1 MARLHSISLMLAFS
15 VLSGCMPDMPFSEGL
30 PFLKERSEAKTE
42 AKAEPAPLAS
52 SFAQN
57 KGEANSEL
65 IEDLLGRRSIL
76 SGGVYQ
82 EVADATLASA
92 ATAAEAELRT
102 AKLRAEAEDKNW
114 LPTIGPSI
122 SLSSLGDAIASLV
135 VDQVVFDNGRRKAD
149 RAYAA
154 ADVEVAAVTLAE
166 DVNERVYT
174 ALALYVA
181 GVRGDEKSTTARK
194 ALSKMHRLEQIVV
207 GRVEGGVSNK
217 GDQRTV
223 EGKVHDLQS
232 TLKTAGEAA
241 GLARAELTAIT
252 KKTFVGAYEG
262 PLDVSAT
269 TEDKPLAVM
278 RAMAEAKRSI
288 AQATSERAGQLPGI
302 NASANVGTGGSKAGL
317 KLGGDNTFG
326 FGTGARLKAIES
338 TKETAERQVAEAE
351 QDAGR
356 ALRRAELRIASLQRK
371 EQDAARLAKE
381 SYDTYEL
388 FEAQFRAGQRSVLEV
403 INIYEKAVEREMD
416 QLDAKFDV
424 LIAQL
429 EMARDLGILAD
440 GDAI

>member
-1 MARLHSISLMLAFS
+1 
-15 VLSGCMPDMPFSEGL
+15 MPDLPFSEGL
-30 PFLKERSEAKTE
+30 PFLKERTE
-42 AKAEPAPLAS
+42 AKAETTAAPEPVAS

-57 KGEANSEL
+57 KGEANSDL
-65 IEDLLGRRSIL
+65 IENLLERRSIL
-76 SGGVYQ
+76 SGGVYKD
-82 EVADATLASA
+82 VADATLETAAS
-92 ATAAEAELRT
+92 AAEAELRT

-181 GVRGDEKSTTARK
+181 GVRGDEKSKTARK
-194 ALSKMHRLEQIVV
+194 ALSKMHRLEQIVI

-232 TLKTAGEAA
+232 TLKNAGEAA

-252 KKTFVGAYEG
+252 KTTFVGVYEG
-262 PLDVSAT
+262 PLDVSANS
-269 TEDKPLAVM
+269 EDKPLAVM
-278 RAMAEAKRSI
+278 RAKAEAKRSI
-288 AQATSERAGQLPGI
+288 AQASSERASQLPGVK
-302 NASANVGTGGSKAGL
+302 ASANVGTGGTKGGL
-317 KLGGDNTFG
+317 KLGGDSTFG

-351 QDAGR
+351 QDANR

-371 EQDAARLAKE
+371 EQDASRLAKE

>member
-30 PFLKERSEAKTE
+30 PFLKERSEAETE
-42 AKAEPAPLAS
+42 AKAEPVPLAS

-65 IEDLLGRRSIL
+65 IEDLLGRRSVL

>member
-42 AKAEPAPLAS
+42 AKAEPAPFAS